1 MTSKAEYE
9 IDPNDGL
16 PVLRVQAWAARK
28 HRLLT
33 QYIAASSHAR
43 GRFPQ
48 RTFID
53 LYCGPGRCLHENG
66 EMTDG
71 SSIAAVKAAGR
82 APFTSIYIADFLEEN
97 ADSCKKRLNRI
108 GTSPHVFYGKANE
121 TVDQV
126 CSALDNRSLHLA
138 FLDPF
143 SLHALPFSI
152 IESLSAFRKIDI
164 LIHFSAMDFVRNYE
178 RLLRQNLIDNYIPG
192 AQAAYD
198 TNQSLRSNRKHAFQI
213 WYQRLLD
220 LGFYSSNV
228 EMIRER
234 GKHMYWLIHATR
246 NSTALNI
253 WNDIQA
259 RDAQRGFGF

>member
-1 MTSKAEYE
+1 MTSKAEYG

-16 PVLRVQAWAARK
+16 PVLKVQSWAARK

-33 QYIAASSHAR
+33 QYITASSYAR
-43 GRFPQ
+43 GSFPR

-71 SSIAAVKAAGR
+71 SPVAAVKAAIK
-82 APFTSIYIADFLEEN
+82 APFTEIYIADYLEEN
-97 ADSCKKRLNRI
+97 AEACNKRLERI
-108 GTSPHVFYGKANE
+108 GVSAHIFQGKAE
-121 TVDQV
+121 KTVDQI
-126 CSALDNRSLHLA
+126 CSELDRSALHLA

-143 SLHALPFSI
+143 SLHALPFSVI
-152 IESLSAFRKIDI
+152 QSLSKFRKIDI
-164 LIHFSAMDFVRNYE
+164 LIHFSAMDFVRNYK
-178 RLLRQNLIDNYIPG
+178 RLLDQNLVDIYIPG
-192 AQAAYD
+192 AKSAYD
-198 TNQSLRSNRKHAFQI
+198 LNQSLRSNRRNAFQL

-220 LGFYSSNV
+220 LGFHASNV
-228 EMIRER
+228 EMIREK

-246 NSTALNI
+246 NKTALNI